1 MCERMP
7 ERTYT
12 DEQVREILRRAV
24 ERSAGPGGLDRE
36 DLIAAAADVGIG
48 AEAVHTAIGELERE
62 SELQEEVAK
71 LKRERRR
78 SLASNFSTWAIVSS
92 GLFGIDWATGGGWW
106 FYWPLG
112 GWGVL
117 LLLEL
122 KGALFANP
130 AHDQEKAAQR
140 ISHRQRQ
147 REREQAEQRRL
158 HERERRQRLGGIEG
172 AVERGV
178 EELLSAAA
186 RRIAGVRVEV
196 DGRDSSSNP
205 RSEPAARE
213 PARGRR
219 QR

>member
-24 ERSAGPGGLDRE
+24 ERSAGTGGIDRE
-36 DLIAAAADVGIG
+36 DLIAAATDVGIE
-48 AEAVHTAIGELERE
+48 ADAVHTAIVELERE
-62 SELQEEVAK
+62 RELQEEVAK

-78 SLASNFSTWAIVSS
+78 SLASNFGSWAIVSS

-112 GWGVL
+112 GWGLL

-122 KGALFANP
+122 KGLLLANP
-130 AHDQEKAAQR
+130 AGDEEQAVRRIAQR
-140 ISHRQRQ
+140 GRQRQ
-147 REREQAEQRRL
+147 REQAEQRRQ
-158 HERERRQRLGGIEG
+158 HERERRQGLGGLEG

-178 EELLSAAA
+178 EELLGAAA
-186 RRIAGVRVEV
+186 RRIAGVRVHV
-196 DGRDSSSNP
+196 DANDHSADPVSDPSR
-205 RSEPAARE
+205 RE

-219 QR
+219 SR

>member
-24 ERSAGPGGLDRE
+24 ERSEGTGGIDRE
-36 DLIAAAADVGIG
+36 DLLAAAADVGID
-48 AEAVHTAIGELERE
+48 AEAVHTAIVELERE
-62 SELQEEVAK
+62 SELKEEIAK
-71 LKRERRR
+71 LRRERRR
-78 SLASNFSTWAIVSS
+78 SLGSNFGTWAIVSS

-112 GWGVL
+112 GWGLL

-122 KGALFANP
+122 KGLLLANP
-130 AHDQEKAAQR
+130 SKDQEQAERRLAQR
-140 ISHRQRQ
+140 ERQRQ
-147 REREQAEQRRL
+147 REQAEQRRQ
-158 HERERRQRLGGIEG
+158 HERGRRQGRGGLEG

-186 RRIAGVRVEV
+186 RRIAGVRVHV
-196 DGRDSSSNP
+196 DANERNVDPPTHG
-205 RSEPAARE
+205 EPT
-213 PARGRR
+213 RGRR
-219 QR
+219 SR